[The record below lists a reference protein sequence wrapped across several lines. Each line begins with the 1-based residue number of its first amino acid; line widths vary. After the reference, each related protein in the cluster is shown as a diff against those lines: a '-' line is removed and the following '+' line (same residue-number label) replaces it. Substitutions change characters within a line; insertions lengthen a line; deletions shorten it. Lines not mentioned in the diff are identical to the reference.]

1 MIMNPAPEEFDRLRK
16 LLALKRHE
24 QPPPGHFNHFSD
36 KIIARIEAEGLCAR
50 NLWWQRLFKEWD
62 AKPVL
67 ACAYGLVIMGLLAI
81 GVGVSQSLDTEET
94 AAPNLGRPWFAQAPA
109 SDAVL
114 PVSVTVAQAS
124 LAGQTNPAS
133 SVNPVISSGAPSF
146 LFDVNRLK
154 SDVEQVKHDLR

>member
-1 MIMNPAPEEFDRLRK
+1 MKPAPQEFDRLTK

-24 QPPPGHFNHFSD
+24 TPPPGYFNNFSD
-36 KIIARIEAEGLCAR
+36 KVIARIEADGLFVR
-50 NLWWQRLFKEWD
+50 SSWWQRLFPEWD

-81 GVGVSQSLDTEET
+81 GVGISQSLETEET
-94 AAPNLGRPWFAQAPA
+94 AAPDLGRPWFAQNPA

-114 PVSVTVAQAS
+114 PVSVPVIQAS
-124 LAGQTNPAS
+124 LSGQTNPAS
-133 SVNPVISSGAPSF
+133 SVNPVISSSAPSF

-154 SDVEQVKHDLR
+154 ADIERVNRNVP